1 MATSSLLLPLML
13 LTWYLTLGMCI
24 FYTPHNASK
33 ELVTMCPLPPL
44 AYLLNLNNIC
54 SFQVPSS
61 NNICCFLIFG
71 PSTCCSISLLLLCG
85 CHWHHLSARAVDSIV
100 NLLGPATYKF
110 CHVRRQP
117 LLTKNLS
124 FLVAHACTK
133 L

>member
-1 MATSSLLLPLML
+1 MATSLLLPLML

-71 PSTCCSISLLLLCG
+71 PSTCCSISLLFLCG
-85 CHWHHLSARAVDSIV
+85 CHWHHLSA
-100 NLLGPATYKF
+100 PTYKF